1 MTNNQP
7 KHTANTETQA
17 YASFVP
23 DLCQLNTTLLL
34 LLLTQILVFI
44 LSLALSREQ
53 FLSWE
58 LLGQLSLFCQ
68 AIVMSAAALTCQL
81 RPVYEKLSTPLV
93 ALTFC
98 CCNLLLASVAVWLVD
113 NYLPSRLSVEMLLPK
128 ILVITLL
135 LSLLGLRYFYLQHQ
149 WQQQKQAELG
159 ARLQALQ
166 ARIKPHF
173 LFNSMNSIAS
183 LIDVNPARAEDA
195 VLDLA
200 ELFRATLNNQ
210 KMLVPLRE
218 ELSLCKRYLNIES
231 LRLGDR
237 LQTQWRIAPDA
248 ADILVPSLSLQPL
261 FENAV
266 YHGIQPLIEGG
277 YIRIEAYREND
288 CLYIMISN
296 PCSAQQ
302 TNHKGN
308 KIALD
313 NIRHRLAALYDQQA
327 ILKTSEH
334 DGEFTV
340 TLRLP
345 ELKQND
351 AQGASTRSRT

>member
-1 MTNNQP
+1 MTRNQAHQSVNSDS
-7 KHTANTETQA
+7 KT

-34 LLLTQILVFI
+34 LLLTQILVLI
-44 LSLALSREQ
+44 LSLVLSREQ
-53 FLSWE
+53 FLDWE

-68 AIVMSAAALTCQL
+68 AIVMAAAALTCQL
-81 RPVYEKLSTPLV
+81 RPFYEKLSTTAV
-93 ALTFC
+93 AVTFC
-98 CCNLLLASVAVWLVD
+98 ACNLAIASTCVWLVV
-113 NYLPSRLSVEMLLPK
+113 NYLPSSLSLAMLLPK
-128 ILVITLL
+128 TLIITLL

-149 WQQQKQAELG
+149 WQLQKQAELG

-166 ARIKPHF
+166 ARIRPHF

-183 LIDVNPARAEDA
+183 LIDLNPARAEDA

-218 ELSLCKRYLNIES
+218 ELSLCKRYLNIEA

-261 FENAV
+261 FENAI
-266 YHGIQPLIEGG
+266 YHGIQPRIEGG
-277 YIRIEAYREND
+277 YINIEAYRQND

-296 PCSAQQ
+296 PCSSQPSD
-302 TNHKGN
+302 HKGN
-308 KIALD
+308 KVALE
-313 NIRHRLAALYDQQA
+313 NIRHRLAALYEQQA
-327 ILKTSEH
+327 IFKTSEH
-334 DGEFTV
+334 KGEFTV

-345 ELKQND
+345 ELSQHSNK
-351 AQGASTRSRT
+351 AAKGSRT